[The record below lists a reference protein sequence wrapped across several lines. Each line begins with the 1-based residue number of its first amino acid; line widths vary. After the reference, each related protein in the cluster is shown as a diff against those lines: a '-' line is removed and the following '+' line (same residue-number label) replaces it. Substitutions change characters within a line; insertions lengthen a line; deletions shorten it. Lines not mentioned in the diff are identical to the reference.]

1 MRGGVVACGVPR
13 SLPVVVLKFGSSVL
27 SQPEGYRRAADE
39 VRKGVAC
46 RKRVVAVVSA
56 MGSTTDRLLEAAR
69 SLAPT
74 TALALLSQLL
84 ATGEEA
90 SVALLCIALTST
102 AVNAVSLPTE
112 QFGLRTH
119 GALSDANP
127 VAADTST
134 LAAALATHDVVVLP
148 GFVGRDASGAPSLL
162 GRGGSDLTAL
172 FLGDALDASEVR
184 LVKDVDG
191 GVLGRSEVRRRRAC
205 AHPRDL
211 GRSAAHRRRCSA
223 GEGDLV
229 RGPTGP
235 RLSCVVRGRAGNLG
249 RSNRWTISVKQWL
262 PALRLG
268 ALTSYGAGSCN

>member
-1 MRGGVVACGVPR
+1 
-13 SLPVVVLKFGSSVL
+13 
-27 SQPEGYRRAADE
+27 
-39 VRKGVAC
+39 
-46 RKRVVAVVSA
+46 VVSS

-102 AVNAVSLPTE
+102 GVNAVSLPTE

-191 GVLGRSEVRRRRAC
+191 VYSEDPKSDEDALVLTHATWDEVRRIGGGVVQEKAISFAELRCRSLQLSVLHLLEHPGRCCRHPLYELRRSNYAF
-205 AHPRDL
+205 H
-211 GRSAAHRRRCSA
+211 
-223 GEGDLV
+223 V
-229 RGPTGP
+229 RGAEPQIGAA
-235 RLSCVVRGRAGNLG
+235 VVTAYLDRGGRVDPAGQPPYEPVEERHLLMDG
-249 RSNRWTISVKQWL
+249 RI
-262 PALRLG
+262 A
-268 ALTSYGAGSCN
+268 